1 MAVVSVG
8 VMVVVLVRML
18 APLSVL
24 VLVSA
29 VARILSGP
37 HLLCTP
43 HRSHHTLLCDQLRIL
58 CQVDISRKVKPYE
71 YHSILGHSRKWL
83 VSVWVA
89 LLEVVCP
96 RILIDQTLSAC
107 VRCSSCMTSIHSA
120 QASMCH
126 LGTADTVHCL
136 NQNILVCI

>member
-1 MAVVSVG
+1 MDSSKYRAYLHRSIPPCISVVRTARNRFHLQCVCTWRDNHLVAV
-8 VMVVVLVRML
+8 L
-18 APLSVL
+18 APV
-24 VLVSA
+24 
-29 VARILSGP
+29 
-37 HLLCTP
+37 
-43 HRSHHTLLCDQLRIL
+43 
-58 CQVDISRKVKPYE
+58 
-71 YHSILGHSRKWL
+71 L